1 MKLTTTS
8 YRRQAFTL
16 IELLV
21 VIAIIGILF
30 TIVSPQLSKARLR
43 GKMTQQAH
51 HARSIVE
58 AIISMEGASRFGGG
72 WPKSGG
78 TNANS
83 AAVFLASLVDGGFLD
98 VEYSFFA
105 GPGMIPAR
113 NQEEFLADPDAH
125 NAWLVMLDLTDGTP
139 GNFPAVYM
147 KNLDVTTLSFAEDA
161 EPLGDKGFAFATKN
175 GEAVIVEKIEMNSD
189 DFQYIFNLQGETDI
203 QVMDP

>member
-8 YRRQAFTL
+8 PRRQAFTL

-72 WPKSGG
+72 WPQSGD
-78 TNANS
+78 TNATS

-113 NQEEFLADPDAH
+113 NQEEFLGDPDAH
-125 NAWLVMLDLTDGTP
+125 NTWLIMLDLDDGTP

-147 KNLDVTTLSFAEDA
+147 KNLDITTLTFAEDA
-161 EPLGDKGFAFATKN
+161 EPLGDKGFTFSTKN
-175 GEAVIVEKIEMNSD
+175 GEAVIVERAEMNSD
-189 DFQYIFNLQGETDI
+189 DFQYIFNLQEVTDI